1 MSIPELSYFLESL
14 QGQSLLDFSPAPG
27 EGIALHFESKYFS
40 GQTDTLT
47 ITPDTDFDG
56 MCLKLDISA
65 AKPDCINYLPQ

>member
-1 MSIPELSYFLESL
+1 MKNTELSQFLKPFYGL
-14 QGQSLLDFSPAPG
+14 PLLGCAPAPG
-27 EGIALHFESKYFS
+27 GGIALHFESKYFS

-56 MCLKLDISA
+56 TCLKLDISA